1 VNDQNTA
8 PIAFRSGG
16 PSEQTFDVVVPASGF
31 YPMRLVWY
39 ERGGGAQAEFASV
52 NRTTGERTLI
62 NDPSVPSAIKAY
74 ATLNVAGAVVVSSP
88 TVDGEYTVEP
98 DAVFFFGSGRF
109 EVPISGN
116 IQGRIMFDVRA
127 P

>member
-1 VNDQNTA
+1 
-8 PIAFRSGG
+8 
-16 PSEQTFDVVVPASGF
+16 
-31 YPMRLVWY
+31 MRLVWY

-74 ATLNVAGAVVVSSP
+74 ATLNVAGGVVVSSP

-116 IQGRIMFDVRA
+116 MRFYQVRDRNAVRLENVRIIQGRIMFDVRA

>member
-1 VNDQNTA
+1 
-8 PIAFRSGG
+8 
-16 PSEQTFDVVVPASGF
+16 
-31 YPMRLVWY
+31 
-39 ERGGGAQAEFASV
+39 
-52 NRTTGERTLI
+52 
-62 NDPSVPSAIKAY
+62 
-74 ATLNVAGAVVVSSP
+74 VVVSSA

-116 IQGRIMFDVRA
+116 MRFYQVQDRNAVRLENPRIFQGRMTFEVRA